1 MMEALGLVQYSTTSL
16 VFIIAT
22 AFVAG
27 LARGFSGFGSA
38 LIFMPLASSVVGAQI
53 ASPLLLLIDF
63 STTLTLIPNA
73 ARQADK
79 RDVSIISIGALIG
92 IPLGTMVLAWADP
105 LAVRWGIALLI
116 ITLLVLLMS
125 GRRFS
130 GQPTTPLTIS
140 VGVVGGFFGG
150 LAQAGGPPV
159 VLYWLREGA
168 VAAVTRANIILY
180 FAIGDVLIVISYFIG
195 GLWNATIISLG
206 IVTGPLFGLGLW
218 IGSKLF
224 GKASDELFRRI
235 CYTLIAVSAVI
246 GLPLFDGLF
255 R

>member
-1 MMEALGLVQYSTTSL
+1 MIDQLGLAQYSTTSL
-16 VFIIAT
+16 VILVVT
-22 AFVAG
+22 AFIAG

-38 LIFMPLASSVVGAQI
+38 LIFMPLASSVIGAQI

-63 STTLTLIPNA
+63 LTTLTLIPNA
-73 ARQADK
+73 AKRADK

-92 IPLGTMVLAWADP
+92 IPLGTLVLALADP
-105 LAVRWGIALLI
+105 LTVRWIIALLI
-116 ITLLVLLMS
+116 ISLLVLLMT
-125 GRRFS
+125 GWRFH
-130 GQPTTPLTIS
+130 GKPTIPLTIS
-140 VGVVGGFFGG
+140 VGFTGGFFGG

-159 VLYWLREGA
+159 VMYWLRETA

-180 FAIGDVLIVISYFIG
+180 FAIGDVLIVMSYFFG
-195 GLWNATIISLG
+195 GLWTATVVGLAVI
-206 IVTGPLFGLGLW
+206 TGPLFGLGLW

-224 GKASDELFRRI
+224 GKASDETFRRI

>member
-1 MMEALGLVQYSTTSL
+1 MTETFGLAQFSTTSL
-16 VFIIAT
+16 VILVIT

-38 LIFMPLASSVVGAQI
+38 LIFMPLASSVIGAQI

-73 ARQADK
+73 AKRADK

-92 IPLGTMVLAWADP
+92 IPLGTMVLALADP
-105 LAVRWGIALLI
+105 LTVRWIISLLI
-116 ITLLVLLMS
+116 IALLVLLIS
-125 GRRFS
+125 GWRFH
-130 GQPTTPLTIS
+130 GKPTIPFTIS
-140 VGVVGGFFGG
+140 VGFTGGFFGG

-159 VLYWLREGA
+159 VLYWLREAA

-180 FAIGDVLIVISYFIG
+180 FAVGDVLIVISYFIG
-195 GLWNATIISLG
+195 GLWSATIVGLAV
-206 IVTGPLFGLGLW
+206 VTGPLFGLGLW

-224 GKASDELFRRI
+224 GKASDEAFRKI
-235 CYTLIAVSAVI
+235 CYALIAVSALI

>member
-1 MMEALGLVQYSTTSL
+1 MIDVLGLAQYSTTSL
-16 VFIIAT
+16 VILVIT
-22 AFVAG
+22 AFIAG

-38 LIFMPLASSVVGAQI
+38 LIFMPLASSVIGAQI

-63 STTLTLIPNA
+63 VTTLTLIPNA
-73 ARQADK
+73 AKRADK

-92 IPLGTMVLAWADP
+92 IPLGTMVLALADP
-105 LAVRWGIALLI
+105 LVVRWIIALLI
-116 ITLLVLLMS
+116 ISLLVLLMS
-125 GRRFS
+125 GWRFH
-130 GQPTTPLTIS
+130 GKPTIPLTIS
-140 VGVVGGFFGG
+140 VGFTGGFFGG

-159 VLYWLREGA
+159 VLYWLREAA

-180 FAIGDVLIVISYFIG
+180 FAIGDVLILISYFFG
-195 GLWNATIISLG
+195 GLWTMTVVGLAVI
-206 IVTGPLFGLGLW
+206 TGPLFGLGLW

-224 GKASDELFRRI
+224 GVASDETFRKI
-235 CYTLIAVSAVI
+235 CYALIAVSAVV

>member
-1 MMEALGLVQYSTTSL
+1 MTDLPGLAQYSTTSL
-16 VFIIAT
+16 VILIIT
-22 AFVAG
+22 AFIAG

-38 LIFMPLASSVVGAQI
+38 LIFMPLASSVIGAQL
-53 ASPLLLLIDF
+53 ASPVLLLIDF
-63 STTLTLIPNA
+63 LTTLTLIPNA
-73 ARQADK
+73 ARRADK

-92 IPLGTMVLAWADP
+92 IPLGTMVLALADP
-105 LAVRWGIALLI
+105 LTVRWIIALLI
-116 ITLLVLLMS
+116 ISLLVLLMS
-125 GRRFS
+125 GWRFS
-130 GQPTTPLTIS
+130 GQPTIPLTMS
-140 VGVVGGFFGG
+140 VGFAGGFFGG
-150 LAQAGGPPV
+150 LAQAGGPAV
-159 VLYWLREGA
+159 VLYWLRAAA

-195 GLWNATIISLG
+195 GLWTTTVVGLALI
-206 IVTGPLFGLGLW
+206 TGPLFGLGLW

>member
-1 MMEALGLVQYSTTSL
+1 MIETLGLAQYSTTSL
-16 VFIIAT
+16 VILVVT
-22 AFVAG
+22 AFIAG

-38 LIFMPLASSVVGAQI
+38 LIFMPLASSVIGAQL

-63 STTLTLIPNA
+63 LTTLTLIPNA
-73 ARQADK
+73 AKRADK

-92 IPLGTMVLAWADP
+92 IPLGTMVLALADP
-105 LAVRWGIALLI
+105 LIVRWIIALLI
-116 ITLLVLLMS
+116 ISLLVLLMS
-125 GRRFS
+125 GWRFR
-130 GQPTTPLTIS
+130 GQPTIPLTIS
-140 VGVVGGFFGG
+140 VGFTGGFFGG

-159 VLYWLREGA
+159 VLYWLREAA

-180 FAIGDVLIVISYFIG
+180 FAIGDVLIVISYFVG
-195 GLWNATIISLG
+195 GLWTMTVVGLAV
-206 IVTGPLFGLGLW
+206 VTGPLFGLGLW

-224 GKASDELFRRI
+224 GVASDETFRRI
-235 CYTLIAVSAVI
+235 CYALIAVSAVV

>member
-1 MMEALGLVQYSTTSL
+1 MTETFGLAQFSTTSL
-16 VFIIAT
+16 VILVIT

-38 LIFMPLASSVVGAQI
+38 LIFMPLASSVIGAQI

-73 ARQADK
+73 AKRADK

-92 IPLGTMVLAWADP
+92 IPLGTMVLALADP
-105 LAVRWGIALLI
+105 LTVRWIISLLIIALL
-116 ITLLVLLMS
+116 LLLMS
-125 GRRFS
+125 GWRFS
-130 GQPTTPLTIS
+130 GQPRMPLTIS
-140 VGVVGGFFGG
+140 DGLVGGFFGG

-159 VLYWLREGA
+159 VLYWLREAA

-180 FAIGDVLIVISYFIG
+180 FAVGDVLIVISYFIG
-195 GLWNATIISLG
+195 GLWSATIVGLAV
-206 IVTGPLFGLGLW
+206 VTGPLFGLGLW

-224 GKASDELFRRI
+224 GKASDEAFRKI
-235 CYTLIAVSAVI
+235 CYALIAVSALI
-246 GLPLFDGLF
+246 GLPLFDGIF

>member
-1 MMEALGLVQYSTTSL
+1 MIETLGLAQYSTTSL
-16 VFIIAT
+16 VILIVT
-22 AFVAG
+22 AFIAG

-38 LIFMPLASSVVGAQI
+38 LIFMPLASSVIGAQL

-63 STTLTLIPNA
+63 LTTLTLIPNA
-73 ARQADK
+73 AKRADK

-92 IPLGTMVLAWADP
+92 IPLGTMVLALADP
-105 LAVRWGIALLI
+105 LLVRWIIALLI
-116 ITLLVLLMS
+116 ISLLVLLMS
-125 GRRFS
+125 GWRFH
-130 GQPTTPLTIS
+130 GQPTVPLTIS
-140 VGVVGGFFGG
+140 VGFTGGFFGG

-159 VLYWLREGA
+159 VLYWLREAA

-180 FAIGDVLIVISYFIG
+180 FAIGDVLIVISYFFG
-195 GLWNATIISLG
+195 GLWTTTVVGLAVI
-206 IVTGPLFGLGLW
+206 TGPLFGLGLW

-224 GKASDELFRRI
+224 GAASDETFRRI
-235 CYTLIAVSAVI
+235 CYALIAVSAVA

>member
-1 MMEALGLVQYSTTSL
+1 MTDRLGLAQYSTTSL
-16 VFIIAT
+16 VILVVT

-38 LIFMPLASSVVGAQI
+38 MIFMPLASSVIGAQL

-63 STTLTLIPNA
+63 LTTLTLIPNA
-73 ARQADK
+73 AKHADK
-79 RDVSIISIGALIG
+79 RDVGIICVGALIG
-92 IPLGTMVLAWADP
+92 IPLGTMVLALADP
-105 LAVRWGIALLI
+105 LVVRWIIALLI
-116 ITLLVLLMS
+116 IALLVLLMS
-125 GRRFS
+125 GWRFR
-130 GQPTTPLTIS
+130 GKPTTPLTMS
-140 VGVVGGFFGG
+140 VGFTGGFFGG

-168 VAAVTRANIILY
+168 VAAVTRANIILF
-180 FAIGDVLIVISYFIG
+180 FAISDVLIVISYIFG
-195 GLWNATIISLG
+195 GLWTATVVGLA
-206 IVTGPLFGLGLW
+206 VLTGPLFGLGLW

-224 GKASDELFRRI
+224 GVASDETFRRI
-235 CYTLIAVSAVI
+235 CYALIAVSAVI

>member
-1 MMEALGLVQYSTTSL
+1 MTETFGLAQFSTTSL
-16 VFIIAT
+16 VILVIT

-38 LIFMPLASSVVGAQI
+38 LIFMPLASSVIGAQI

-73 ARQADK
+73 AKRADK

-92 IPLGTMVLAWADP
+92 IPLGTMVLALADP
-105 LAVRWGIALLI
+105 LTVRWIISLLI
-116 ITLLVLLMS
+116 IALLVLLIS
-125 GRRFS
+125 GWRFH
-130 GQPTTPLTIS
+130 GKPTIPLTIS
-140 VGVVGGFFGG
+140 VGFTGGFFGG

-159 VLYWLREGA
+159 VLYWLREAA

-180 FAIGDVLIVISYFIG
+180 FAVGDVLIVISYFIG
-195 GLWNATIISLG
+195 GLWSATIVGLAV
-206 IVTGPLFGLGLW
+206 VTGPLFGLGLW

-224 GKASDELFRRI
+224 GKASDEAFRKI
-235 CYTLIAVSAVI
+235 CYALIAVSALI

>member
-1 MMEALGLVQYSTTSL
+1 MIDVLGLAQYSTTSL
-16 VFIIAT
+16 VILVIT
-22 AFVAG
+22 AFIAG

-38 LIFMPLASSVVGAQI
+38 LIFMPLASSVIGAQI

-63 STTLTLIPNA
+63 LTTLTLIPNA
-73 ARQADK
+73 AKRADK

-92 IPLGTMVLAWADP
+92 IPLGTMVLALADP
-105 LAVRWGIALLI
+105 LLVRWIIALLI
-116 ITLLVLLMS
+116 ISLLVLLMS
-125 GRRFS
+125 GWRFH
-130 GQPTTPLTIS
+130 GKPTIPLTIS
-140 VGVVGGFFGG
+140 VGFTGGFFGG

-159 VLYWLREGA
+159 VLYWLRESA

-180 FAIGDVLIVISYFIG
+180 FAIGDVLILVSYFFG
-195 GLWNATIISLG
+195 GLWTATVVGLAVI
-206 IVTGPLFGLGLW
+206 TGPLFGLGLW

-224 GKASDELFRRI
+224 GVASDETFRRI
-235 CYTLIAVSAVI
+235 CYALIAVSAVI

>member
-1 MMEALGLVQYSTTSL
+1 MIETLGLAQYSTTSL
-16 VFIIAT
+16 VILVVT
-22 AFVAG
+22 AFIAG

-38 LIFMPLASSVVGAQI
+38 LIFMPLASSVIGAQL

-63 STTLTLIPNA
+63 LTTLTLIPNA
-73 ARQADK
+73 ARRADK

-92 IPLGTMVLAWADP
+92 IPLGTMVLALADP
-105 LAVRWGIALLI
+105 LTVRWIIALLI
-116 ITLLVLLMS
+116 ISLLVLLMS
-125 GRRFS
+125 GWRFR
-130 GQPTTPLTIS
+130 GRPTMPLTIS
-140 VGVVGGFFGG
+140 VGFTGGFFGG

-180 FAIGDVLIVISYFIG
+180 FAIGDVLIVISYFVG
-195 GLWNATIISLG
+195 GLWTTTVLG
-206 IVTGPLFGLGLW
+206 LALATGPLFGLGLW

-224 GKASDELFRRI
+224 GVASDDTFRRI
-235 CYTLIAVSAVI
+235 CYALIAVSAVV
-246 GLPLFDGLF
+246 GLPLFDRLF

>member
-1 MMEALGLVQYSTTSL
+1 MIDVLGLAQYSTASL
-16 VFIIAT
+16 VILVIT
-22 AFVAG
+22 AFIAG

-38 LIFMPLASSVVGAQI
+38 LIFMPLASSVIGAQL

-63 STTLTLIPNA
+63 LTTLTLIPNA
-73 ARQADK
+73 AKRADK

-92 IPLGTMVLAWADP
+92 IPLGTMVLTLADP
-105 LAVRWGIALLI
+105 LTVRWIIALLI
-116 ITLLVLLMS
+116 ISLLVLLMT
-125 GRRFS
+125 GWRFH
-130 GQPTTPLTIS
+130 GKPTVPLTIS
-140 VGVVGGFFGG
+140 VGFTGGFFGG

-159 VLYWLREGA
+159 VLYWLREAA

-195 GLWNATIISLG
+195 GLWTSTVVGLAVI
-206 IVTGPLFGLGLW
+206 TGPLFGVGLW

-224 GKASDELFRRI
+224 GVASDETFRRI
-235 CYTLIAVSAVI
+235 CYALIAISAAV

>member
-1 MMEALGLVQYSTTSL
+1 MIDQLGLAQYSPTSL
-16 VFIIAT
+16 VILVVT
-22 AFVAG
+22 AFIAG

-38 LIFMPLASSVVGAQI
+38 LIFMPLASSVIGAQL

-63 STTLTLIPNA
+63 LTTLTLIPNA
-73 ARQADK
+73 ARRADK

-92 IPLGTMVLAWADP
+92 IPLGTLVLALADP
-105 LAVRWGIALLI
+105 LLVRWIIALLI
-116 ITLLVLLMS
+116 IALLVLLMS
-125 GRRFS
+125 GWRFR
-130 GQPTTPLTIS
+130 GQPTIPLTVS
-140 VGVVGGFFGG
+140 VGFTGGFFGG

-159 VLYWLREGA
+159 VLYWLRETA

-180 FAIGDVLIVISYFIG
+180 FAIGDVLIVISYFFG
-195 GLWNATIISLG
+195 GLWTATVVGLAV
-206 IVTGPLFGLGLW
+206 VTGPLFGLGLW

-224 GKASDELFRRI
+224 GVASDQTFRRI
-235 CYTLIAVSAVI
+235 CYGLIAVSAVV

>member
-1 MMEALGLVQYSTTSL
+1 MIETFGLAQYSTASL
-16 VFIIAT
+16 VTLVIT

-38 LIFMPLASSVVGAQI
+38 LIFMPLGSSVVGAQV

-63 STTLTLIPNA
+63 LTALTLIPNA
-73 ARQADK
+73 VRQADK

-92 IPLGTMVLAWADP
+92 IPLGTAVLALADP
-105 LAVRWGIALLI
+105 LAVRWGIAALI
-116 ITLLVLLMS
+116 VSLLVLLMS
-125 GRRFS
+125 GWRFS
-130 GQPTTPLTIS
+130 GRPSVPLTVS

-159 VLYWLREGA
+159 VLYWLREAA

-180 FAIGDVLIVISYFIG
+180 FAIGDVLIVISYFVG
-195 GLWNATIISLG
+195 GLWTPTILG
-206 IVTGPLFGLGLW
+206 LAIITGPLFGVGLW

-224 GKASDELFRRI
+224 GKASDELFRRT